1 MDLTARKVIS
11 LFTLS
16 LLVGVSFCSV
26 VSAQYYYPG
35 SWCKL
40 TVNTNFPG
48 AGIVTPGS
56 GSFYYG
62 DLIVAREYTNPGYSF
77 DGWYLN
83 GVYQGKLSSIPISI
97 TRDYNL
103 LAVFSKRVVSL
114 TINANPVDGGTV
126 APGTGVWNYTY
137 GDSVIV
143 REYENTDHQF
153 IGWYLDGDYQGAGT
167 SITVSMSQD
176 HQLNA
181 FFAGES
187 VAPTPTPAPAPIPSP
202 TQQPSNLPI
211 PDLTFYCT
219 SSTTYSGF
227 NVKIDGALV
236 YNQVG
241 LSGAGIMF
249 SYSVTGGATWQ
260 DLAYV
265 KTIDDGTFSA
275 VWMPS
280 ASGNYLVKA
289 TWLGDNIYSPV
300 SKIVSFAVQPSN
312 NQAKDTF
319 SVASNSSLSSLKFDS
334 SNDALAFSVSG
345 PSGTSGYVQVCVPKT
360 LLKDATNLKVTLDGN
375 NVAYQPVDS
384 GDVWVIIFTY
394 HHSSHNVVIALNEK
408 ASGDILGSI
417 ASGLQSWVVLVGII
431 VVLVAAIA
439 VLLVLFRRKPKI
451 PLS

>member
-1 MDLTARKVIS
+1 
-11 LFTLS
+11 
-16 LLVGVSFCSV
+16 
-26 VSAQYYYPG
+26 
-35 SWCKL
+35 
-40 TVNTNFPG
+40 
-48 AGIVTPGS
+48 
-56 GSFYYG
+56 
-62 DLIVAREYTNPGYSF
+62 
-77 DGWYLN
+77 
-83 GVYQGKLSSIPISI
+83 
-97 TRDYNL
+97 
-103 LAVFSKRVVSL
+103 
-114 TINANPVDGGTV
+114 
-126 APGTGVWNYTY
+126 
-137 GDSVIV
+137 
-143 REYENTDHQF
+143 
-153 IGWYLDGDYQGAGT
+153 
-167 SITVSMSQD
+167 MSQD

-187 VAPTPTPAPAPIPSP
+187 VAPTPTPDPAPRPSP

-249 SYSVTGGATWQ
+249 SYNVTGGATWQ

-345 PSGTSGYVQVCVPKT
+345 PSGTSGYVQVCIPKT

-417 ASGLQSWVVLVGII
+417 ASGLQSWVVLVGLI

-451 PLS
+451 PTS